1 MPVLSWKIEDVARE
15 VWGKPK
21 RISRQNV
28 ESVCWLLVLYMVKLP
43 QERNGLKREL
53 AGLEVNFRWNI
64 ERLDLKNYNSLAS

>member
-1 MPVLSWKIEDVARE
+1 MPVLSWKIEDVAGE

-28 ESVCWLLVLYMVKLP
+28 ESVRWLLVLYMVKLP

-53 AGLEVNFRWNI
+53 AGLKVNFRRNI
-64 ERLDLKNYNSLAS
+64 ERLDLKN